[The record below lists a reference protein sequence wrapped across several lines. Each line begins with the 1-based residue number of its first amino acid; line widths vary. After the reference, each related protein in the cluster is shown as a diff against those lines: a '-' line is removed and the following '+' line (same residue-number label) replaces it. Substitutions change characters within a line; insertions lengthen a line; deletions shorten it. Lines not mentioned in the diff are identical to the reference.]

1 MDGDEREEDEEDLAV
16 GAATF
21 SPAAGGGEGLAEAA
35 RPAWG
40 GDGTGRGGEHEAEA
54 RRWRP
59 ASRDAG
65 ERRRRLVAGGR
76 RAASGG
82 CAVTARCCSA
92 SRGLAGVQECGHRW
106 LGRRG
111 QRICD
116 SVIGPGRI
124 P

>member
-1 MDGDEREEDEEDLAV
+1 MDGDEREEDLAV

-21 SPAAGGGEGLAEAA
+21 APAAGGGEGLAEAA

-59 ASRDAG
+59 ASRDTD

-92 SRGLAGVQECGHRW
+92 SRGLAGV
-106 LGRRG
+106 
-111 QRICD
+111 
-116 SVIGPGRI
+116 
-124 P
+124 

>member
-1 MDGDEREEDEEDLAV
+1 MDGDEREEDEKDLAV

-21 SPAAGGGEGLAEAA
+21 APVAGGGEG
-35 RPAWG
+35 
-40 GDGTGRGGEHEAEA
+40 
-54 RRWRP
+54 P
-59 ASRDAG
+59 ASMDAG
-65 ERRRRLVAGGR
+65 ERRLVAGGR